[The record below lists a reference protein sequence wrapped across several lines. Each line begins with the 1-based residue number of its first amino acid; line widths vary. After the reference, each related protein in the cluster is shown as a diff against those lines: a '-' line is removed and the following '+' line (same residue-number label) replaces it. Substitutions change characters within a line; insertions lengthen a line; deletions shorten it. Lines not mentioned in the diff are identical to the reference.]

1 MGSTHDVMSGGC
13 VASAGYDEMLE
24 ELLDCRAILLAN
36 YPGLQT
42 VQDEIDTLLSTT
54 IDPMLRLEILT
65 LLMMEKVDVLK
76 GQLEE
81 LGHILNLY
89 VP

>member
-1 MGSTHDVMSGGC
+1 
-13 VASAGYDEMLE
+13 MLE